1 MLFGLVVLKWIT
13 PEEMGIWNGVTIA
26 SPYISFLQLGLFVAL
41 NRELPFL
48 IGKGDKEKAIRH
60 VRTAATYANFISGF
74 ILIATL
80 ITLIYFY
87 ILERNQL
94 YLFVI
99 LSFGIS
105 SASKIIQNFLTVTFR
120 SSNDFKKLG
129 YIYLSVIPLYFF
141 TILLVYFYSFD
152 GYLIYQVITP
162 LTLVLILFF
171 FRPYKNRPK
180 FFIINFKDLL
190 KTALPFFVINN
201 FHGIAPSFRKII
213 LIEYLGVRALGLFS
227 PALAILLIGR
237 MIPKIMGSYIYPKM
251 SKMYGQSNQ
260 KRDLWE
266 INIKSSIFSTF
277 LSIPVVLTIYFLL
290 PLLFEYVFP
299 LYKDAYNATTIILFS
314 VVLIVP
320 QMAYNAL
327 NSVKAYKTM
336 TVVVIFNLILYWFV
350 TLLVFKILGGIE
362 GVAWGIL
369 LSELTFSI
377 IVIVAVYYELV
388 LKPD

>member
-1 MLFGLVVLKWIT
+1 
-13 PEEMGIWNGVTIA
+13 
-26 SPYISFLQLGLFVAL
+26 
-41 NRELPFL
+41 
-48 IGKGDKEKAIRH
+48 
-60 VRTAATYANFISGF
+60 
-74 ILIATL
+74 
-80 ITLIYFY
+80 
-87 ILERNQL
+87 
-94 YLFVI
+94 
-99 LSFGIS
+99 
-105 SASKIIQNFLTVTFR
+105 
-120 SSNDFKKLG
+120 
-129 YIYLSVIPLYFF
+129 
-141 TILLVYFYSFD
+141 
-152 GYLIYQVITP
+152 
-162 LTLVLILFF
+162 
-171 FRPYKNRPK
+171 
-180 FFIINFKDLL
+180 
-190 KTALPFFVINN
+190 
-201 FHGIAPSFRKII
+201 
-213 LIEYLGVRALGLFS
+213 
-227 PALAILLIGR
+227 

-336 TVVVIFNLILYWFV
+336 TVVVIFKLILYWFV

>member
-1 MLFGLVVLKWIT
+1 M
-13 PEEMGIWNGVTIA
+13 
-26 SPYISFLQLGLFVAL
+26 
-41 NRELPFL
+41 
-48 IGKGDKEKAIRH
+48 
-60 VRTAATYANFISGF
+60 
-74 ILIATL
+74 
-80 ITLIYFY
+80 
-87 ILERNQL
+87 
-94 YLFVI
+94 
-99 LSFGIS
+99 
-105 SASKIIQNFLTVTFR
+105 
-120 SSNDFKKLG
+120 
-129 YIYLSVIPLYFF
+129 YFF

-290 PLLFEYVFP
+290 PLLFEYVFLCMKTLTMQQP
-299 LYKDAYNATTIILFS
+299 LFYFPLFLS
-314 VVLIVP
+314 CP
-320 QMAYNAL
+320 
-327 NSVKAYKTM
+327 KWRTM
-336 TVVVIFNLILYWFV
+336 L
-350 TLLVFKILGGIE
+350 
-362 GVAWGIL
+362 
-369 LSELTFSI
+369 
-377 IVIVAVYYELV
+377 
-388 LKPD
+388 

>member
-190 KTALPFFVINN
+190 KTALPFLVINN

-336 TVVVIFNLILYWFV
+336 TVVVIFKLILYWFV